1 MKYKSCNALSLVIA
15 VLVTACSQSDWER
28 MQMSPNS
35 SVIYVVKNAEG
46 EGFAVGERML
56 TASTDKL
63 ASILDSGTSYP
74 FELYF
79 SGDGYV
85 TKYKG
90 KTPSWYNPH
99 GILLVSDLEK
109 LFTANPQL
117 RECFIK
123 ADKMKVVILNDS
135 TKMEVFQ
142 LESKTKGAEV
152 VFKM

>member
-1 MKYKSCNALSLVIA
+1 MKYKSCNALSMVIA
-15 VLVTACSQSDWER
+15 LLATACSQSDWER
-28 MQMSPNS
+28 QQMSSDSPVSYVAKNDNGDGF
-35 SVIYVVKNAEG
+35 VIRG
-46 EGFAVGERML
+46 SML
-56 TASTDKL
+56 IASTDKL

-90 KTPSWYNPH
+90 KTPSWYNPY

-117 RECFIK
+117 REYFFN

-142 LESKTKGAEV
+142 LESKTNGGEV
-152 VFKM
+152 AI